1 MPGAESQHVFY
12 SKRMPFYRGAA
23 AGGATL
29 TREIAMDSRMDH
41 RESMVKQVQ
50 AALEHAAHLG
60 RPGRPVAV
68 SVEGGMVTLAGEV
81 DSVAAKRMAV
91 DAAGSVAGVRG
102 VVDRLRIG
110 PAEANGNGALR
121 TAVCRRLLEDPD
133 FRNCTLRAHVKG
145 RIETLREPGGETS
158 GQIVVSAD
166 EGVVTLT
173 GDVISLTHK
182 RKAGVLAWW
191 SQGCRDVVN
200 ALVVTPPEE
209 DNDDEI
215 TDALRLVL
223 ETDRRVH
230 AEQIAIRSEDHVV
243 TLEGVVAS
251 DDEKR
256 IAEQDAWYLYAVDR
270 VINRLEV
277 RH

>member
-1 MPGAESQHVFY
+1 MEN
-12 SKRMPFYRGAA
+12 RMEQE
-23 AGGATL
+23 T
-29 TREIAMDSRMDH
+29 
-41 RESMVKQVQ
+41 MVKQVQ
-50 AALEHAAHLG
+50 AALEHAVHVG
-60 RPGRPVAV
+60 RPGRPVVVRVAG
-68 SVEGGMVTLAGEV
+68 SLVTLEGDV
-81 DSVAAKRMAV
+81 SDVAVKKMAV
-91 DAAGSVAGVRG
+91 EAAGSVPGVRG
-102 VVDRLRIG
+102 VIDRLRIG
-110 PAEANGNGALR
+110 PTEMNGNGALR
-121 TAVCRRLLEDPD
+121 AAVCRRLLEDPD
-133 FRNCTLRAHVKG
+133 FRNCTIRAHVKG
-145 RIETLREPGGETS
+145 QLETLREQGAEAS
-158 GQIVVSAD
+158 GQIAVSTD

-215 TDALRLVL
+215 ADALRLVL

-270 VINRLEV
+270 VINHLQV